1 MLTGLVLLST
11 AAFIASGALVGGRLL
26 ALALRTRE
34 LTDFLVGASL
44 LLLSGISYPLS
55 LASGL
60 DATPLAT
67 ARALAVASAV
77 GFALGWVGVYHL
89 TQRVFR
95 RGDRSAQGLALL
107 GSALLV
113 IGTASRIQQAL
124 VAPDAA
130 TLRNPQ
136 GIAFL
141 VEGAALLVYLWTAAE
156 GFAAFAQARRRLPLG
171 LADPVVANRFGL
183 WGCVGVCAFISV
195 APGYAIAVTGGDS
208 MASQGALLATAFGG
222 LACSAALQLA
232 FLPPAA
238 YLRWLRATAPR
249 VA

>member
-1 MLTGLVLLST
+1 VLTALVLLAT
-11 AAFIASGALVGGRLL
+11 AAFIGVGAVVGARLL

-34 LTDFLVGASL
+34 LTDFVVGASL
-44 LLLSGISYPLS
+44 FLLSGVSYPMS

-60 DATPLAT
+60 EAMALGT
-67 ARALAVASAV
+67 ARALAVGSAL
-77 GFALGWVGVYHL
+77 GFALGWVGVYFF

-95 RGDRSAQGLALL
+95 RGDRSAQALALL

-130 TLRNPQ
+130 TLRQP
-136 GIAFL
+136 GGLAL
-141 VEGAALLVYLWTAAE
+141 AVEGSALLVYMWTALE
-156 GFAAFAQARRRLPLG
+156 GFAAFAQARRRLALG
-171 LADPVVANRFGL
+171 LADPVVANRFLL
-183 WGCVGVCAFISV
+183 WGCIGVCAFISV
-195 APGYAIAVTGGDS
+195 APGYAISVAGGDS
-208 MASQGALLATAFGG
+208 MASHAALLATAFGG
-222 LACSAALQLA
+222 LACSVALQLA

-238 YLRWLRATAPR
+238 YLHWLRATAPR